1 MWDWMNVIADF
12 ILHVWMDTGVGTSPN
27 LRSTERPD
35 KPPQRID
42 KSNETAP
49 IDLMAHFSELPIELR
64 PHIKPYISQNWPFPL
79 SLVGYDQ
86 GYELDNPL
94 FSG

>member
-1 MWDWMNVIADF
+1 
-12 ILHVWMDTGVGTSPN
+12 MDTGVGTSPN

-64 PHIKPYISQNWPFPL
+64 PHIKPYISQN
-79 SLVGYDQ
+79 
-86 GYELDNPL
+86 
-94 FSG
+94 